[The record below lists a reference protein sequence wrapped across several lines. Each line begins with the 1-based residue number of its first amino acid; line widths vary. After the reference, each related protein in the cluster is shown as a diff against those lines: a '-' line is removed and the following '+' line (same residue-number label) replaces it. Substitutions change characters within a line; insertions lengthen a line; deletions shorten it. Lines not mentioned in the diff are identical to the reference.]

1 MKFKDLHTFIS
12 DTSKGLNSY
21 NLETL
26 AYTVAKEYETT
37 KKQILLVLPSLYD
50 TQNLQEFLID
60 YLDSEN
66 IYLYLFDEVIRVNA
80 LGTSKEMMYERL
92 RTLFA
97 LYNGQPGVFIFNTAA
112 LLRPT
117 LSKKQF
123 LGLSKTYRINDRFNR
138 SDFLSLVMAAGYIRK
153 SRVEHPGEF
162 AIKGMII
169 DFFSPALYQPTRI
182 ELDGN
187 EIVDIRSFDPS
198 TEVSNQTLESAIL
211 SPANDLLYLKE
222 DKEEIIKK
230 LRREKTPA
238 TDLKIE
244 SLVAKLD
251 SENDGLLV
259 PYMHF
264 RYYGEYETILM
275 QGLKFEAYHSQDIIN
290 RSNKYIE
297 NDRLYFSEQYNAG
310 QSLLLDSLY
319 LKEALG
325 YLGSSLNE
333 IKETEDDIL
342 TSLPYNFESLVTF
355 SQRAREIIEDGYS
368 IVAFLPKE
376 RRANLYQRLIDDKL
390 PFVMYPESGD
400 LVLVDGSLSTGLLDK
415 KRKIAYLG
423 TKEIFGL
430 KNRSASFLTRYKEAK
445 IIRRFDDLSVGDYVI
460 HEMHGIGRYEGVV
473 KYNGLDYL
481 KVIYKDND
489 ELLIPL
495 VQFKLIR
502 KYSGR
507 EGYTPSLDKMGG
519 STWSRRKAKIRGKLV
534 FLADQ
539 LLEVTSKRMMEKG
552 FAFPTVNEL
561 EREFSDS
568 FAYELTPSQV
578 KAYDAIRKGMESE
591 QPMDHLLA
599 GDVGFGKTELAF
611 RAAFKAI
618 LADKQVAI
626 LCPTTVLC
634 RQHYEVAVHRFRG
647 FGVKIACFSR
657 FVPLSEQE
665 ENIRRLKEGKI
676 NLVIGTHRILSDDI
690 VFKDLGLLVVDEEQ
704 RFGVA
709 QKEKI
714 KKLGGNIDVLT
725 LTATPIPRTLQMS
738 LLGLRELS
746 NLEAPPLNRLPI
758 KTYVTYADDGLIKE
772 AMELELGR
780 GGQVYYL
787 HNRVKTIYSKA
798 AKLKK
803 LFPYASIAVAH
814 GQMTSTAMA
823 DVMNAFYDGHVD
835 ILVCTTIIETGLDIQ
850 NVNTIIVEDADYF
863 GLAQLYQIK
872 GRVGRS
878 DKLAYAYLLYD
889 KNKELGEDSKK
900 RLKAL
905 KDFTELGSGYN
916 IAKQDLNLRGAGNI
930 LGAEQAGFMDTLG
943 FENYQAL
950 LDEVIKQKKYL
961 EGIKV
966 EMPQKHSYTLSF
978 SLDSVIP
985 DDYVDETARV
995 TIYRELA
1002 SIEEDEDLEKF
1013 AKKIRDVYGPYPL
1026 EVYNLFVKKR
1036 IEIMLSA
1043 YYISEYIEGLDH
1055 YEIGLTREATV
1066 KRINASDLESAL
1078 DSVKEIVR
1086 IFFKGGCLHFR
1097 IKKTNEYLEELLFIM
1112 TYLNSKC
1119 NEGIL
1124 DKTT

>member
-1 MKFKDLHTFIS
+1 MKFKDLRSFIEDS
-12 DTSKGLNSY
+12 NRGLNSY

-26 AYTVAKEYETT
+26 AYTVAKEFET
-37 KKQILLVLPSLYD
+37 KREQILLVLPSLYD

-60 YLDSEN
+60 FIETEN

-92 RTLFA
+92 RTLSA
-97 LYNGQPGVFIFNTAA
+97 LYNGEAGVFIFNTAA

-117 LSKKQF
+117 LSREQF
-123 LGLSKTYRINDRFNR
+123 LGLSKTYHLNERFDRR
-138 SDFLSLVMAAGYIRK
+138 DFLDTVQAAGYVRR

-162 AIKGMII
+162 AVKGMII

-187 EIVDIRSFDPS
+187 EIVDIRSFDPA
-198 TEVSNQTLESAIL
+198 TEVSNIALEKAKL
-211 SPANDLLYLKE
+211 SPANDLLYLSE
-222 DKEEIIKK
+222 DKEKIKSRLQKEMSPEFEQQIGVLIDK
-230 LRREKTPA
+230 L
-238 TDLKIE
+238 
-244 SLVAKLD
+244 SL
-251 SENDGLLV
+251 ENDGLLV

-264 RYYGEYETILM
+264 KYYGKYETILM
-275 QGLKFEAYHSQDIIN
+275 QNLKFAAYHLTDIVD
-290 RSNKYIE
+290 RSYRYVE
-297 NDRLYFSEQYNAG
+297 NDRLYFAEQHNANLAL
-310 QSLLLDSLY
+310 SSSSLY
-319 LKEALG
+319 LKEALQF
-325 YLGSSLNE
+325 LTTNLIDIPESSE
-333 IKETEDDIL
+333 SIVTG
-342 TSLPYNFESLVTF
+342 LPYNFESLVSF
-355 SQRAREIIEDGYS
+355 SLRVREIIEDGYR
-368 IVAFLPKE
+368 IIAFLPKE
-376 RRANLYQRLIDDKL
+376 RRSNLYQRLGDDNL
-390 PFVMYPESGD
+390 AFVEYPNEGD
-400 LVLVDGSLSTGLLDK
+400 LVLFDGNLSSGLLDK
-415 KRKIAYLG
+415 KKKIVYLG

-445 IIRRFDDLSVGDYVI
+445 IIRRFDDLNSGDYVI
-460 HEMHGIGRYEGVV
+460 HELHGIGRYEGVV

-481 KVIYKDND
+481 RVTYKDND

-507 EGYTPSLDKMGG
+507 EGYIPSLDKLGG

-534 FLADQ
+534 YLADQ

-552 FAFPTVNEL
+552 FAFPPTNEL

-578 KAYDAIRKGMESE
+578 KAYDAISKGMERV

-618 LADKQVAI
+618 LAGKQAAI

-634 RQHYEVAVHRFRG
+634 RQHYEVAVHRFKG
-647 FGVKIACFSR
+647 FGVKIACLSR
-657 FVPLSEQE
+657 FVPQGEQE
-665 ENIRRLKEGKI
+665 ESVRRLQEGKI
-676 NLVIGTHRILSDDI
+676 DLVIGTHRILSADV

-758 KTYVTYADDGLIKE
+758 KTYVTYYDDGLIKE
-772 AMELELGR
+772 AVELELGR

-787 HNRVKTIYSKA
+787 HNRVRSIYEKA

-803 LFPYASIAVAH
+803 LFPYATIAVAH
-814 GQMTSTAMA
+814 GQMSSSEMA
-823 DVMNAFYDGHVD
+823 DVMNAFYDSEVD

-850 NVNTIIVEDADYF
+850 NVNTIIIEDADRF

-889 KNKELGEDSKK
+889 KNKEIGEDSKK

-961 EGIKV
+961 EGIKI
-966 EMPQKHSYTLSF
+966 ENKEKHSYTLSF
-978 SLDSVIP
+978 SLDSIIP
-985 DDYVDETARV
+985 DNYVDETARV

-1002 SIEEDEDLEKF
+1002 SIEDEKSLAEF

-1026 EVYNLFVKKR
+1026 EVYNLLTKKR
-1036 IEIMLSA
+1036 IEIYLSA
-1043 YYISEYIEGLDH
+1043 DYISEYIEGLDY
-1055 YEIGLTREATV
+1055 YEIGLSREATA
-1066 KRINASDLESAL
+1066 KKINASDLEISL
-1078 DSVKEIVR
+1078 DQVKEILR
-1086 IFFKGGCLHFR
+1086 INFKGGCLHFR
-1097 IKKTNEYLEELLFIM
+1097 IRKTNLYLDQLLFIM
-1112 TYLNSKC
+1112 TYLNSVC
-1119 NEGIL
+1119 S
-1124 DKTT
+1124 